1 MTRMPPLTDTN
12 IGMSSSPKP
21 VWALDSDTGSS
32 QAWFTVERALYL
44 FAFIAGIALRFGALA
59 QKPLNSLEAWNA
71 WAAWQ
76 KATGLTSPAEMTPVS
91 PLWHSL
97 QTWLFWTGV
106 DGDGWARSVAA
117 AAGALLILVPWGLR
131 GLMGRPAALAL
142 SVLIALDPWLVTLSR
157 LADGAML
164 SAALALALL
173 AGAAWQLTN
182 GRSVL
187 VERMMA
193 VGAGLF
199 LVSCPAAWSFLP
211 PLAAFALMNRRALF
225 RSAAGGREAL
235 LLFTVSAVA
244 GATAGLTQ
252 LDGVGLVSRS
262 LTVWLESVFAIGAPA
277 ATMPVSGGYPLG
289 WPITRLLIDQPL
301 LTLFGL
307 GGLIY
312 LPLSRRLSSAARDAR
327 WPLFLWLWFGWG
339 VFLCLSPGR
348 SPFSLIVLVLPLLVG
363 AAHALST
370 LIALWPRYGRSQ
382 ETSAMFLTLAVLAVS
397 GSLWGIAMSSS
408 ASFDAVLAQA
418 VAVIAA
424 VGLALLVL
432 YGAWSDPRQAA
443 WIGAVCIAALALLGT
458 ISSTWQLNYRH
469 TPDRR
474 DSLFREQSGEGLRQL
489 VQDIDTISAQRTGDP
504 HEIAV
509 FVQHTQPM
517 NPGDVLLGWN
527 LRHMRR
533 LIWGAPQAEELAAA
547 PAPLVIQAAD
557 ITGIAAP
564 DQDYIGSDYVHRV
577 VWLPA
582 DLGNKGD
589 MLEDAP
595 VGAAAQLSAFWTRT
609 LYPWLRWA
617 HQRRADTPPQAERVI
632 LWTLQDGAEAYSVDT
647 NQPD

>member
-1 MTRMPPLTDTN
+1 MTRMPPLAGTN
-12 IGMSSSPKP
+12 IEMSSSPKP
-21 VWALDSDTGSS
+21 VWALDGGTGSS

-44 FAFIAGIALRFGALA
+44 FAFIAGIILRFGALA

-76 KATGLTSPAEMTPVS
+76 TATDLPGPAELTPVS

-117 AAGALLILVPWGLR
+117 AAGALLILAPWGLR

-142 SVLIALDPWLVTLSR
+142 SALIALDPWLVTLSR

-164 SAALALALL
+164 SAALAMALL
-173 AGAAWQLTN
+173 AGAARLLTN
-182 GRSVL
+182 RRSVI

-193 VGAGLF
+193 VSAGLF
-199 LVSCPAAWSFLP
+199 LVSGPTAWSFLP
-211 PLAAFALMNRRALF
+211 LLATFALMNRRALF
-225 RSAAGGREAL
+225 RSAAGWREAL

-277 ATMPVSGGYPLG
+277 ATMPASGGYPLG

-312 LPLSRRLSSAARDAR
+312 LPLSRRLSSATRDAR

-339 VFLCLSPGR
+339 VLLCLSPGR

-363 AAHALST
+363 AAHALSE

-382 ETSAMFLTLAVLAVS
+382 ETSAMFLTLTVLAVS
-397 GSLWGIAMSSS
+397 GSFWGIAMSSS

-432 YGAWSDPRQAA
+432 YGAWTDPRQAA
-443 WIGAVCIAALALLGT
+443 WIGAASIAALALLGT
-458 ISSTWQLNYRH
+458 ISSTWQINYRH
-469 TPDRR
+469 APDRR
-474 DSLFREQSGEGLRQL
+474 DSLFVEKGGEGLRQL
-489 VQDIDTISAQRTGDP
+489 VQDINTISAQRAGDP
-504 HEIAV
+504 YEIAI
-509 FVQHTQPM
+509 FVQHAQPT
-517 NPGDVLLGWN
+517 NPGNALLGWS

-533 LIWGAPQAEELAAA
+533 LTWRAPQAEELAAA

-564 DQDYIGSDYVHRV
+564 AQDYIGSDYVHRV
-577 VWLPA
+577 IWLPA
-582 DLGNKGD
+582 DLVPEGD
-589 MLEDAP
+589 ILEDAAA
-595 VGAAAQLSAFWTRT
+595 GAAARLSVLWTRT

-617 HQRRADTPPQAERVI
+617 HQRRADIAPQAERVI
-632 LWTLQDGAEAYSVDT
+632 LWVLSDGAEAYSVGT
-647 NQPD
+647 N